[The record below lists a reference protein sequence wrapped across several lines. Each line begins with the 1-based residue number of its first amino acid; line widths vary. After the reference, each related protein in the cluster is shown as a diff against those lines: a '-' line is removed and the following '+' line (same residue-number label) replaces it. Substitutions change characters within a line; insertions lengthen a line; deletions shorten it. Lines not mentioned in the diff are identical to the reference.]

1 MAEPPQHD
9 ANRDDA
15 DADTSAP
22 SEPTPRPEEQPPAP
36 AQRERARH
44 DASEFNGTPSGPLAR
59 FLAVVEWLGNLLP
72 HPVTLFA
79 LFALG
84 VVLVSGV
91 ASWSGLAVDDPRAL
105 SQNATLAVDAI
116 DGTELTLR
124 NNDGNPLAFTVLS
137 DTEDRLDALDRAM
150 LTVEDVDD
158 DRVTFVSVEGATLT
172 ARQHGPAQLTVNNLM
187 TGDGVRWISTNLV
200 TNFTN
205 FVPLGTVLV
214 ALLGVGVAERS
225 GLLTAAVRAL
235 ILGAPKNLVT
245 AVVVLAGVLSN
256 TASEMGY
263 VVLIPLAMAVYHS
276 LGRHPLAGMAAAF
289 AGVSGGYSANLLIG
303 TVDPLLAGITTEA
316 AQLIDPEY
324 VVFPTANWFFMI
336 TSTFLIT
343 FLGWLV
349 TAKVVEPRLGAY
361 DENDASEDLE
371 EPAAMEPLRSDERRG
386 LALAGLSALL
396 VSLGIVVVA
405 GPATLAPIMDWL
417 PGFGVLRNPDQAATG
432 PAVFAPLLNSVVTII
447 LVFFVVP
454 GFVYGR
460 TVGSM
465 KDDRDIID
473 AMAGAMRSMGL
484 YIVLVFFAAQ
494 FVAFF
499 GYSGLG
505 RILAVL
511 GADALVAMR
520 LDNPLVFLPF
530 ILMCCFVNLMLGS
543 ASAQWAVTAPI
554 FVPMLMTIGYSPEVI
569 QAAYRIG
576 DSTTNIITPMMSYF
590 GLILAVATKYKR
602 DLGIG
607 TMIATMLPY
616 SIAFLLGWTI
626 LFYGYVFL
634 FGLPVGP
641 GAPTLYPAP

>member
-1 MAEPPQHD
+1 MSQP
-9 ANRDDA
+9 DD
-15 DADTSAP
+15 
-22 SEPTPRPEEQPPAP
+22 PRGTHRPHPEEQPLAP
-36 AQRERARH
+36 
-44 DASEFNGTPSGPLAR
+44 SEAGVRGEPRPSGRFAR
-59 FLAVVEWLGNLLP
+59 FLAAVEWLGNCLP

-84 VVLVSGV
+84 VVIFSAIG
-91 ASWSGLAVDDPRAL
+91 AWAGLAVEDPRPRTA
-105 SQNATLAVDAI
+105 
-116 DGTELTLR
+116 GE
-124 NNDGNPLAFTVLS
+124 
-137 DTEDRLDALDRAM
+137 M
-150 LTVEDVDD
+150 LTVN
-158 DRVTFVSVEGATLT
+158 SL
-172 ARQHGPAQLTVNNLM
+172 L
-187 TGDGVRWISTNLV
+187 TGDGIRWMSQNLV
-200 TNFTN
+200 TNFTG

-225 GLLTAAVRAL
+225 GLLTTAVRAL

-245 AVVVLAGVLSN
+245 LVIVFAGVLSN

-263 VVLIPLAMAVYHS
+263 VVLIPLAMAIYRS

-303 TVDPLLAGITTEA
+303 TVDPLLAGITQEA

-324 VVFPTANWFFMI
+324 TVHPAVNWYFMI
-336 TSTFLIT
+336 ASTFLIT
-343 FLGWLV
+343 GLGWFV
-349 TAKVVEPRLGAY
+349 TAKIVEPRLGTY
-361 DENDASEDLE
+361 DNAEGSEDLE
-371 EPAAMEPLRSDERRG
+371 ERTVMEPLTSREKRG
-386 LALAGLSALL
+386 LLLAGLSVVL
-396 VSLGIVVVA
+396 VTLGIVLVA
-405 GPATLAPIMDWL
+405 GPSF
-417 PGFGVLRNPDQAATG
+417 PGSRFVSWIPGYGVLRNPDPLATG
-432 PAVFAPLLNSVVTII
+432 PDVFRPLLRSVVTLI
-447 LVFFVVP
+447 LIFFVIP

-460 TVGSM
+460 VVGTM
-465 KDDRDIID
+465 RNDRDVID
-473 AMAGAMRSMGL
+473 AMASAMRSMGL

-505 RILAVL
+505 QILAVV
-511 GADALVAMR
+511 GAEVLVALR

-590 GLILAVATKYKR
+590 GLILAVATKYKK

-616 SIAFLLGWTI
+616 SIAFIIGWVA
-626 LFYGYVFL
+626 LFYLWVFAL
-634 FGLPVGP
+634 GLPVGP
-641 GAPTLYPAP
+641 GAPTLYQGP